1 MNRPR
6 SAAFFL
12 MAVLAAAPL
21 HTEEPDHLHV
31 IRAASGML
39 PDAAG
44 PEAGA
49 TEAASRSANELV
61 LLASLGRLCEL
72 SGLLVDLAT
81 QRIHVVHKQIGIGT
95 LLRSTQD
102 RPGCMFTPTCSNYAL
117 QAIRKYGFARGF
129 LRAVDR
135 LQRCNGWGR
144 ELYPVDLRSGKLVD
158 PP

>member
-31 IRAASGML
+31 IRAARGML

-61 LLASLGRLCEL
+61 LLASG
-72 SGLLVDLAT
+72 A
-81 QRIHVVHKQIGIGT
+81 
-95 LLRSTQD
+95 LRFYQLFLSTQD

-117 QAIRKYGFARGF
+117 QAILKYGFARGF